1 MAVRFGSGPNPE
13 LSGHAR
19 GTRMGPHTSL
29 LVTIIVVVTLAL
41 FLAGLVW
48 RLYRGGGYDGDRE

>member
-1 MAVRFGSGPNPE
+1 
-13 LSGHAR
+13 
-19 GTRMGPHTSL
+19 MGPHSNL

>member
-1 MAVRFGSGPNPE
+1 
-13 LSGHAR
+13 
-19 GTRMGPHTSL
+19 MGPHTSL

-48 RLYRGGGYDGDRE
+48 RLYRGGYEGDRE

>member
-1 MAVRFGSGPNPE
+1 
-13 LSGHAR
+13 
-19 GTRMGPHTSL
+19 MGPHTSL

-48 RLYRGGGYDGDRE
+48 RLYRGDGYEGDRE